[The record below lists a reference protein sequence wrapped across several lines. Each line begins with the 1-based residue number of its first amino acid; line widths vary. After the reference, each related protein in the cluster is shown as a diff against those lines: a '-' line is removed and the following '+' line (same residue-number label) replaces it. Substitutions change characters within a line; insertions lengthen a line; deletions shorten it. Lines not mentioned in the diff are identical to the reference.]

1 MNQDRCQWPPLACSV
16 RDCFAPLVR
25 RERLFACE
33 RGHSYDVAKSGYVN
47 LLQPN
52 DRRSLAAGDSAEHVA
67 ARVRLHA
74 RGVDLAVLDA
84 LVELVRP
91 HAARGVVEVGCG
103 PGFAL
108 ERVERDL
115 GCSALG
121 LDLSAHAIDVAA
133 KRAPR
138 AAWIVANADRR
149 LPLLDASVGTVI
161 SITGPKHATE
171 FRRVLADG
179 GRLVLGVPASDDQ
192 AELRAAVLGRAD
204 ATERVERV
212 LASVADV
219 FELVERRT
227 VRVRPTFDAAGLADL
242 LLATYRGGRTREAE
256 RARELVELDV
266 TLAVELCVLAPRQA
280 SAGSQLARSRSS

>member
-1 MNQDRCQWPPLACSV
+1 MNQDRCHWPPLACSV

-25 RERLFACE
+25 DERRFACV
-33 RGHSYDVAKSGYVN
+33 RGHSYDVARSGYVN

-74 RGVDLAVLDA
+74 RGVDRALLDA
-84 LVELVRP
+84 LVECVKP
-91 HAARGVVEVGCG
+91 HTAHGVVEVGCG

-108 ERVERDL
+108 ERIEREL
-115 GCSALG
+115 GCAALG

-133 KRAPR
+133 KRSPR
-138 AAWIVANADRR
+138 ATWIVANADRR
-149 LPLLDASVGTVI
+149 LPLLDASVGVVI
-161 SITGPKHATE
+161 SITGPKHAQE
-171 FRRVLADG
+171 FRRILGVD

-204 ATERVERV
+204 PTERVERV
-212 LASVADV
+212 LASLEDA
-219 FELVERRT
+219 FELVERRS
-227 VRVRPTFDAAGLADL
+227 VRVRPTFDAEGLADL

-256 RARELVELDV
+256 RARALVSLDV
-266 TLAVELCVLAPRQA
+266 TLAVELCVLAPR
-280 SAGSQLARSRSS
+280 R